1 MTTASLTWAG
11 VHARRLERHGL
22 ITPVPAARLVDQV
35 GGICGAH
42 AQVMSA
48 AELSIGVRVAGVT
61 RARVREALWTE
72 RSLVKTYGPR
82 GTVHLLPASDLP
94 LWTGALAEALAPP
107 RGDRGARL
115 TPDQVEEVVAAV
127 GAALEDAELTA
138 EELDA
143 EVVARTGP
151 WAGDLVVPAFTGMWP
166 RWRQLIAEAARRGAL
181 CFGPDRGRLVTYTNP
196 RRWLP
201 GFRPAEGKAALAEV
215 GRRYLH
221 AYGAAT
227 PQAFARWLGGT
238 PGRAVEL
245 FTELGDELER
255 VEVEGAEAWVV
266 AGDTEAPAGPPRGVR
281 LLPYYDVYGVGCHP
295 RERVFP
301 GPAAERALVRG
312 QAGPVPV
319 LLVDGVVAGVWHQR
333 RFPRTLALTVEAFG
347 ELSTAQRRELDEQ
360 AQRIGAFQEAQP
372 NLTLGAVRAG
382 RHL

>member
-1 MTTASLTWAG
+1 MAAALTWPA

-22 ITPVPAARLVDQV
+22 LDPVPAARLSDQV
-35 GGICGAH
+35 GVICGAH

-48 AELSIGVRVAGVT
+48 AEVSIGVRVAGVT
-61 RARVREALWTE
+61 RNAVREALWKE

-94 LWTGALAEALAPP
+94 LWTGALGAALAPP
-107 RGDRGARL
+107 RGDRRARM
-115 TPDQVEEVVAAV
+115 TPEQVEEVVAAI
-127 GAALEDAELTA
+127 GAALEDAELTV

-151 WAGDLVVPAFTGMWP
+151 WAGDLVMPAFTGMWP
-166 RWRQLIAEAARRGAL
+166 RWRQLIGEASRRGAL
-181 CFGPDRGRLVTYTNP
+181 CFGPDRGRQVTYTSP

-201 GFRPAEGKAALAEV
+201 GFQPAEGRTALAEV
-215 GRRYLH
+215 VRRYLH
-221 AYGAAT
+221 AYGPAT
-227 PQAFARWLGGT
+227 PQEFARWLGGP
-238 PGRAVEL
+238 PGRAAEL
-245 FTELGDELER
+245 FRELGSELER
-255 VEVEGAEAWVV
+255 VEVQGAEAWVV
-266 AGDTEAPAGPPRGVR
+266 AGDTARPAGPARGVR
-281 LLPYYDVYGVGCHP
+281 LLPYYDAYGVGCHP

-333 RFPRTLALTVEAFG
+333 RTGRQVALTVEPFG
-347 ELSTAQRRELDEQ
+347 RLTRDQRRELDEQ
-360 AQRIGAFQEAQP
+360 AQRLGAVQEAQVE
-372 NLTLGAVRAG
+372 LTLAAVRAG